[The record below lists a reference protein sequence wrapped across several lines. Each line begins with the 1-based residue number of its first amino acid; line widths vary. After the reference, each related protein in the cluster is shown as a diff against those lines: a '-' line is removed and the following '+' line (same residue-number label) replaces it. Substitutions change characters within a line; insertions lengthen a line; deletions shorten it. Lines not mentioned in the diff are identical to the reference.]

1 MRILPNSKFSF
12 TKKALESL
20 PLPEGSA
27 RYSFK
32 DERERGL
39 IIRVTPK
46 GQKTFQLYQ
55 KFHGRPVRVTLGT
68 FPDMSVENARKEAQL
83 KKAELTQGKNPNI
96 EKTKFQQESTLKELF
111 NEYMERYSKVQKKS
125 WQYDEREINKFLSHW
140 FNRKISTISK
150 QEILKLHEKIHN
162 NNGLYQANRILERLR
177 GMYNKA
183 IEWGWEGL
191 NPTQGIKKFKEKS
204 RDRFILPDEMP
215 SFIKAVKEEHN
226 EEARDFIL
234 MSLYCGARKTNT
246 LQMRWEQIEWGRNI
260 WRIPETKNGEPQDVN
275 LSPQA
280 LEILTARKETK
291 GASPWVFPSDSEAGH
306 LADPKKAW
314 VRAKQLSTMYLW
326 EKEEHLQKLIQEVR
340 EAMPDQVDVGRV
352 YQAIVK
358 SAEQQDIYLPSG
370 LMDVRLHDLRRTFG
384 SYQAMAG
391 FSLEIIGKTMNHK
404 SPQSTAV
411 YARLHNDV
419 VRKSVEEAVNMM
431 AELGDE
437 AK

>member
-1 MRILPNSKFSF
+1 MVVPNSKFSF
-12 TKKALESL
+12 TKKSLESL
-20 PLPEGSA
+20 PLPEGST

-39 IIRVTPK
+39 IVRVTPK

-96 EKTKFQQESTLKELF
+96 EKNKFQQESTLKGLF

-125 WQYDEREINKFLSHW
+125 WEYDEREITKFLSHW

-150 QEILKLHEKIHN
+150 QEIVKLHEKIRN
-162 NNGLYQANRILERLR
+162 ENGLYQANRILERLR
-177 GMYNKA
+177 SMYNKA

-191 NPTQGIKKFKEKS
+191 NPTQGIKKFKEKA
-204 RDRFILPDEMP
+204 RDRFILPHEMP
-215 SFIKAVKEEHN
+215 CFIKAVKAEDN
-226 EEARDFIL
+226 EVARDFIL
-234 MSLYCGARKTNT
+234 MSLYAGARKTNT
-246 LQMRWEQIEWGRNI
+246 LQMRWEQIDWGRNI

-275 LSPQA
+275 LTPQC
-280 LEILTARKETK
+280 LDILNARKEHK
-291 GASPWVFPSDSEAGH
+291 GTSPWVFPSESEAGH

-314 VRAKQLSTMYLW
+314 IRAKQLSTIYLW
-326 EKEEHLQKLIQEVR
+326 EKEEHLKEMIDKVR
-340 EAMPDQVDVGRV
+340 ADMPTYVDVGRL
-352 YQAIVK
+352 YQAIIK
-358 SAEQQDIYLPSG
+358 SAEQQDIYLPIG

-391 FSLEIIGKTMNHK
+391 TSLEIIGKTMNHK
-404 SPQSTAV
+404 STQATAV

-419 VRKSVEEAVNMM
+419 VRDSVTKAVNMM
-431 AELGDE
+431 AELGEDN
-437 AK
+437 